1 MNRRCYQ
8 ACAASTFR
16 LFREA
21 FNRTSVGLKSE
32 RERKATMTLTLD
44 LTPEA
49 EAALEAEAARAGQ
62 SAEAYAA
69 RLFAEALEDASDA
82 AECERVRREVKREDL
97 IPWETLKAE
106 AGL

>member
-1 MNRRCYQ
+1 
-8 ACAASTFR
+8 
-16 LFREA
+16 
-21 FNRTSVGLKSE
+21 
-32 RERKATMTLTLD
+32 MTLTLD